1 MFPILVEFQ
10 THHLDHLQDWL
21 LRLPA
26 EFNKILHFC
35 PTLLKGLSNPPYF
48 SQPFKGVQREINNT
62 NACVK
67 DLPATSRSGSRHF
80 K

>member
-1 MFPILVEFQ
+1 MLPILVDLQ
-10 THHLDHLQDWL
+10 THHLDHLQDRH

-35 PTLLKGLSNPPYF
+35 PALLKGLSNPRIFLSP
-48 SQPFKGVQREINNT
+48 SSVRES
-62 NACVK
+62 K
-67 DLPATSRSGSRHF
+67 E